1 MVTYCNGIY
10 VSAFFLFV
18 IGIVGFIRY
27 EAINFVMMRV
37 GDELQRSC
45 RKELLV
51 MVVNIPR
58 RQ

>member
-1 MVTYCNGIY
+1 MTTYCNGIY
-10 VSAFFLFV
+10 VSAFLLFV
-18 IGIVGFIRY
+18 ISIVGFIRY
-27 EAINFVMMRV
+27 DAINFVMRV

>member
-1 MVTYCNGIY
+1 MTTYCNGIY

-18 IGIVGFIRY
+18 KSIVGFIRY
-27 EAINFVMMRV
+27 DAINFVMRV

-51 MVVNIPR
+51 MIVNIPR